1 MEFIKAPCVVC
12 FPICVSPLNKASL
25 IFIIYPSIGF
35 YPDDLS
41 ITTPLN
47 MYICV
52 TCNVPCNRCSYQ
64 QIVFYY
70 QKFHF
75 HYGQLT
81 SDYGLSEFAYG
92 RLTFHYGLDDILVS
106 KISI

>member
-52 TCNVPCNRCSYQ
+52 TCNVPCNRCSDL
-64 QIVFYY
+64 FM
-70 QKFHF
+70 
-75 HYGQLT
+75 
-81 SDYGLSEFAYG
+81 DA
-92 RLTFHYGLDDILVS
+92 LTFHYGLADFYQKFQYGPI
-106 KISI
+106 